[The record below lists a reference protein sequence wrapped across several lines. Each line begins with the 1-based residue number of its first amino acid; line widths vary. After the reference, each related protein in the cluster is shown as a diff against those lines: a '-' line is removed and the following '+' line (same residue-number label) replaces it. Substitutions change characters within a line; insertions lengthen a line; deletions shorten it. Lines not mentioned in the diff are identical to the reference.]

1 MSHVKTLLP
10 SGSLKHT
17 HTLSLKRTHT
27 HTHAHSQTHA
37 HSNTHILSHTHTQT
51 RTISNTHALSL
62 KHVHTHSSTHTHS
75 QTRTH
80 TLSNT
85 RLHSPEGSI
94 DDKKVLYNNIQVPV
108 HLIAQSVSQSVA
120 PQASVYAG
128 RGQLVNEITDGT
140 TSTK

>member
-1 MSHVKTLLP
+1 MLR
-10 SGSLKHT
+10 
-17 HTLSLKRTHT
+17 LSYQQALSNTHT
-27 HTHAHSQTHA
+27 HSLSNARTLIPTHTPKHM
-37 HSNTHILSHTHTQT
+37 HTQT
-51 RTISNTHALSL
+51 RTFSHTHIRKHVQSQTHTLSL
-62 KHVHTHSSTHTHS
+62 KHVHTHTSTHTHS
-75 QTRTH
+75 QTHTH

-85 RLHSPEGSI
+85 HLHSPEGSI

-108 HLIAQSVSQSVA
+108 HLIAQSVA

>member
-1 MSHVKTLLP
+1 MHMSHVKTLLP

-51 RTISNTHALSL
+51 RTISNTHALPQM
-62 KHVHTHSSTHTHS
+62 HTLTLQHTHS
-75 QTRTH
+75 QTHTH

-85 RLHSPEGSI
+85 HLHSPEGSI